1 MKALLNSMVRLARR
15 LLRLGRGARPSKRP
29 RSQRNAAVD
38 GMPVTEEAV
47 VWALRLLV
55 GREPAY
61 PAEVA
66 LHQANRSL
74 GELRTVFMGTP
85 EFAALVR
92 EANGQQPRFAIPP
105 FLLRPPSNPAIPWR
119 PGQPTLHDPVSQ
131 LCTAVQFDDPEFDR
145 ILQQMR
151 LVPSQHRKLWEHVYI
166 VKILHQEGLLTPG
179 RRAIVFGCGRER
191 IPAYLAHHG
200 VEVLATDAPAEK
212 TASQGWASTGQY
224 AAQAADLFIPDL
236 IEREQFERLVSFRPV
251 DMNDIPADLAGRFD
265 ACWSTCSLEH
275 LGSLQHGLD
284 FIENSLSVLRPGGI
298 AVHTTEFNLVSN
310 NKTLDAPGLC
320 VYRRRDMEAL
330 AARLIAKGH
339 QVLPLNFHPGEEEL
353 DEVIDVPPYALP
365 HLKLELQDMTCTS
378 IGFAVRRA
386 G

>member
-1 MKALLNSMVRLARR
+1 
-15 LLRLGRGARPSKRP
+15 
-29 RSQRNAAVD
+29 
-38 GMPVTEEAV
+38 
-47 VWALRLLV
+47 
-55 GREPAY
+55 
-61 PAEVA
+61 
-66 LHQANRSL
+66 
-74 GELRTVFMGTP
+74 
-85 EFAALVR
+85 
-92 EANGQQPRFAIPP
+92 
-105 FLLRPPSNPAIPWR
+105 
-119 PGQPTLHDPVSQ
+119 
-131 LCTAVQFDDPEFDR
+131 
-145 ILQQMR
+145 
-151 LVPSQHRKLWEHVYI
+151 
-166 VKILHQEGLLTPG
+166 
-179 RRAIVFGCGRER
+179 
-191 IPAYLAHHG
+191 
-200 VEVLATDAPAEK
+200 
-212 TASQGWASTGQY
+212 
-224 AAQAADLFIPDL
+224 
-236 IEREQFERLVSFRPV
+236 
-251 DMNDIPADLAGRFD
+251 MNDIPADLAGRFD

-330 AARLIAKGH
+330 AARLIAQGH